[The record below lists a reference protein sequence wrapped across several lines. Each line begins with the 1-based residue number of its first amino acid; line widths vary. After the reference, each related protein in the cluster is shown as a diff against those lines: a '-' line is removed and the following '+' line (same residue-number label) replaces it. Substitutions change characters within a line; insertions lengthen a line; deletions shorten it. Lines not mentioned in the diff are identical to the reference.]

1 MNRNEEKS
9 GFGFRD
15 EHPVSETLIF
25 RLIATDSLCTRIW
38 ILRIFVMKSK

>member
-25 RLIATDSLCTRIW
+25 RLIATDSLVRGSGSYE
-38 ILRIFVMKSK
+38 FSS